1 MNNFDWGIF
10 VHLEKEAEEC
20 VWAAFEVL
28 WPSAFLLPF
37 PEDFVASGE

>member
-10 VHLEKEAEEC
+10 VSPENKAEEC

-28 WPSAFLLPF
+28 WPSAFPLPF
-37 PEDFVASGE
+37 PGGFVASEE